1 MPPDSFSI
9 LASLLPL
16 AQKDVHQR
24 EGLPEGGISLAIDL
38 MPLRVFL
45 WFDRIYDLLAML
57 GDLTVPQF
65 EESAHVFVNRH
76 LEIGKL
82 LWHGS
87 DLGQNLDGSPVRV
100 RPINDGSG
108 SHRAFQVAY
117 EQENT
122 GMRIGIL
129 PQFNLILTCRGYMYL
144 TTTNTPARLPH
155 GLGAGE
161 HAGSEVS
168 GGG

>member
-1 MPPDSFSI
+1 M
-9 LASLLPL
+9 
-16 AQKDVHQR
+16 
-24 EGLPEGGISLAIDL
+24 
-38 MPLRVFL
+38 
-45 WFDRIYDLLAML
+45 
-57 GDLTVPQF
+57 PQF

-129 PQFNLILTCRGYMYL
+129 PQFNLILNVGL
-144 TTTNTPARLPH
+144 RLVIPESMDINDQTVA
-155 GLGAGE
+155 LE
-161 HAGSEVS
+161 FSSDIELRVES
-168 GGG
+168 